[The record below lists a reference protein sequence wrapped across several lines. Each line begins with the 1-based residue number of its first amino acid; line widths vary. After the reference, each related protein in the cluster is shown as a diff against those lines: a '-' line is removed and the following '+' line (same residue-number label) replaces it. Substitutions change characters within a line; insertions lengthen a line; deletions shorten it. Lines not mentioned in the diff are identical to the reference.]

1 MRTPSSSG
9 SPNRFGRRLFLTFF
23 KTYTEKIWGIP
34 CWELKA
40 EWAAQR
46 IKDLSLRTLLRSM
59 YRKPGRSIRT
69 LIEEFHYPRLGPG
82 MMWRAATSQI
92 MSRGGEVR
100 LNAEVVRILR
110 RGARIEG
117 VVVTGG
123 QAHELIRGSSFLST
137 MPLAELVARL
147 DPLPSATVVAAA
159 ERLRY
164 RDFPTVCLIL
174 NRRHLFPDNW
184 IYIHD
189 PGVKVGR
196 IQNFKNWSP
205 DMVPDPSK
213 STLGLEYFCN
223 HDDELWHLTDEDL
236 ITLATHEVEQIGL
249 AAAAEVE
256 AGCVFRVLK
265 AYPVYDGDYRDALDT
280 LRGFIDG
287 IENLQTI
294 GRNGLHRDNNQD
306 HAMLTGMLAVR
317 NLVLG
322 ERHDLWSVNVGE
334 DYHEESTQTDRRRH
348 VS

>member
-1 MRTPSSSG
+1 
-9 SPNRFGRRLFLTFF
+9 
-23 KTYTEKIWGIP
+23 
-34 CWELKA
+34 
-40 EWAAQR
+40 
-46 IKDLSLRTLLRSM
+46 
-59 YRKPGRSIRT
+59 
-69 LIEEFHYPRLGPG
+69 
-82 MMWRAATSQI
+82 
-92 MSRGGEVR
+92 
-100 LNAEVVRILR
+100 
-110 RGARIEG
+110 
-117 VVVTGG
+117 
-123 QAHELIRGSSFLST
+123 
-137 MPLAELVARL
+137 
-147 DPLPSATVVAAA
+147 
-159 ERLRY
+159 
-164 RDFPTVCLIL
+164 
-174 NRRHLFPDNW
+174 
-184 IYIHD
+184 
-189 PGVKVGR
+189 
-196 IQNFKNWSP
+196 
-205 DMVPDPSK
+205 MVPDPSK